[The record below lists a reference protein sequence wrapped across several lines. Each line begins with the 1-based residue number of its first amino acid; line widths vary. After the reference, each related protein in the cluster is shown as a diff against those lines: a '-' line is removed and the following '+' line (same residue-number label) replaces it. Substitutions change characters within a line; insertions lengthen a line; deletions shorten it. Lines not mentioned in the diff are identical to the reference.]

1 MPARQLKR
9 TRRPA
14 ARRRVD
20 GAATALSLQA
30 LRERFGRTQGD
41 VARRVSMT
49 QSQLSRVEARRDHL
63 TSTLRKFVRA
73 LGGQIEIVAVVKGT
87 RIVLRDV

>member
-1 MPARQLKR
+1 MPRRQSKIV
-9 TRRPA
+9 RPSA
-14 ARRRVD
+14 ARRSVD
-20 GAATALSLQA
+20 GAATALTLQG

-41 VARRVSMT
+41 VAKRVSMT

-73 LGGQIEIVAVVKGT
+73 LGGQIEIVAVVKGS